1 MEQILILIA
10 MFILSSLFKGKNKK
24 EAPQKG
30 QPKPFTAEP
39 NNPVKK
45 MKEMSRDM
53 VKELQKELQNDAG
66 EPPSRQTPPIS
77 TPRQPAI
84 PELKPVLVEQTA
96 AIGRESKRQSSEKHR
111 GRLTVHGGVREV
123 QTVADK
129 HDFIPKT
136 NEDFLKGIIFSEI
149 LAPPKSKR

>member
-66 EPPSRQTPPIS
+66 R
-77 TPRQPAI
+77 
-84 PELKPVLVEQTA
+84 TA
-96 AIGRESKRQSSEKHR
+96 K
-111 GRLTVHGGVREV
+111 
-123 QTVADK
+123 
-129 HDFIPKT
+129 
-136 NEDFLKGIIFSEI
+136 
-149 LAPPKSKR
+149 

>member
-30 QPKPFTAEP
+30 QPKPFTANP

-45 MKEMSRDM
+45 MKEMSREM
-53 VKELQKELQNDAG
+53 VKELQKELQNDVG

-77 TPRQPAI
+77 TPRQTAI
-84 PELKPVLVEQTA
+84 PELKPALAEQTDPR
-96 AIGRESKRQSSEKHR
+96 GRESRRQPTERHR
-111 GRLTVHGGVREV
+111 GRLSAHGGALEVRTITE
-123 QTVADK
+123 K
-129 HDFIPKT
+129 NDFIPKT